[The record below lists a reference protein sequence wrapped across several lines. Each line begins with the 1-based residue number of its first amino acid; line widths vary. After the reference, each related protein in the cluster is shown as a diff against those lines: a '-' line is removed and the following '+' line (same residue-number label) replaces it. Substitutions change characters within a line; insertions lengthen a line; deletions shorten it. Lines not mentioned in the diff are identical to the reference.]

1 MNTESEEETSTEIM
15 NMIFLSPETILNN
28 ILYKKNYFQQVY
40 KWLREHCEI
49 FFQCHLYF
57 ISGKKLIWILFLKWE
72 FSWW

>member
-40 KWLREHCEI
+40 K
-49 FFQCHLYF
+49 
-57 ISGKKLIWILFLKWE
+57 
-72 FSWW
+72 